1 MSPAIVSEP
10 APPTAD
16 LAVSMAVHADDVA
29 HSATIVLGGEVDLAV
44 ANTLAATLEDQQRRA
59 RRHVR
64 LDVSDVT
71 FMDATALSVLVDAHF
86 EFLTHRGT
94 LTLTGVGRPVSR
106 LLSLT
111 GLGDVLLLAGSN
123 SPLDERGRPATRH
136 GLRPVA
142 V

>member
-1 MSPAIVSEP
+1 MAPAIVSEHA
-10 APPTAD
+10 APMAD
-16 LAVSMAVHADDVA
+16 LPVSMTIHADDVA
-29 HSATIVLGGEVDLAV
+29 HSATIVLGGELDLAV
-44 ANTLAATLEDQQRRA
+44 ANSLAATLEDQHRRA
-59 RRHVR
+59 RRYVR

-111 GLGDVLLLAGSN
+111 GLGDVLLVAGTR
-123 SPLDERGRPATRH
+123 SPLDERGRSATRH

>member
-1 MSPAIVSEP
+1 MAPAIVSEP
-10 APPTAD
+10 AAPTAD
-16 LAVSMAVHADDVA
+16 LPVSMIVHADDVA
-29 HSATIVLGGEVDLAV
+29 HCATIVLSGELDLAV
-44 ANTLAATLEDQQRRA
+44 ANSLAATLEDQHRRA
-59 RRHVR
+59 RRYVR

-71 FMDATALSVLVDAHF
+71 FLDATALSVLVDAHF
-86 EFLTHRGT
+86 EFLAHRGT

-111 GLGDVLLLAGSN
+111 GLGDVLLVAGTR
-123 SPLDERGRPATRH
+123 SPFDERGRSAARH

>member
-1 MSPAIVSEP
+1 MAPAIVSEP
-10 APPTAD
+10 AAPTAD
-16 LAVSMAVHADDVA
+16 LPVSMIVHADDVA
-29 HSATIVLGGEVDLAV
+29 HCATIVLSGELDLAV
-44 ANTLAATLEDQQRRA
+44 ANTLAATLEEQQRRA
-59 RRHVR
+59 RRYVR

-94 LTLTGVGRPVSR
+94 LTLIGVRRPVSR

-111 GLGDVLLLAGSN
+111 GLGDVLLVAGSR
-123 SPLDERGRPATRH
+123 SPLDERGRSATRH